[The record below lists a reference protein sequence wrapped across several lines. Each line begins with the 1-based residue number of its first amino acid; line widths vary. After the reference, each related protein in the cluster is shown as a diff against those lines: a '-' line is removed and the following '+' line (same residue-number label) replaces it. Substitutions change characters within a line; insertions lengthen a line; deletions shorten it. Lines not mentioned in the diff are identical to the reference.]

1 MALKHGTPITDQ
13 NWQLLGTKPGAE
25 LLAQSIRDY
34 WADRSYLV
42 EARVELSGAPR
53 TPRWDVRSDLVNGLP
68 RDFKRA

>member
-13 NWQLLGTKPGAE
+13 NWQFLGSKSGAE

-42 EARVELSGAPR
+42 EAKVEVSGAPR
-53 TPRWDVRSDLVNGLP
+53 TPRWDVRSNLVNGLP
-68 RDFKRA
+68 RDIRK